1 MRQHFYNHPF
11 KVILDRIA
19 GKSNV
24 DDTTIDV
31 VGNDGV
37 LGDERSLEDRKL
49 DHVQLKNG
57 KEPQSQ
63 SSVSPRSSKSSRLRA
78 LSLTAYFR
86 LSLPLSQIDQQIY
99 LTIPRTHPRE
109 ERCVQPCRVPA
120 LTLREE
126 TKISQRGALS
136 VCY

>member
-1 MRQHFYNHPF
+1 
-11 KVILDRIA
+11 VDRIS

-24 DDTTIDV
+24 DYTTMNV
-31 VGNDGV
+31 VGNNGV

-63 SSVSPRSSKSSRLRA
+63 SSVSSHLPKSSRLRA
-78 LSLTAYFR
+78 LSLTAHFSS
-86 LSLPLSQIDQQIY
+86 LSLPPSQTLCQIDQQIY

-120 LTLREE
+120 HTLREE
-126 TKISQRGALS
+126 TKTHKRGALS
-136 VCY
+136 GCHCFY